1 LPLRGEPA
9 VRILDLCG
17 LVANKNT
24 IPGDEET
31 ALGMGIRLGT
41 PWISQRGMGKAE
53 MEKLA
58 ELIARILKNIQP
70 YSYMG
75 LSGELPRGKIN
86 MDILEE
92 VRREVA
98 ALAAETNAETASC
111 GSGYPHYCFP
121 YEEPR
126 DESGVLAI
134 SGWRALPFLQE
145 IGTNNIA
152 DLKPGQS
159 RRTLLLDKRGQLMD
173 DVHLLR
179 LEPDQWDR
187 DRYIMVTNPTQT
199 ELVKTWFRNLSD
211 GYVLFDEDDL
221 YRKVQGP
228 VTVDDL
234 LMDAVVDEAL
244 KAEGLK
250 FCDSLKGVEPLFK
263 PGEPMPDG
271 LSLFKAG
278 HQELFNL
285 AKPYFVGQKNLESVR
300 PGVEKEEWH
309 WEEPE
314 DAPLQRTPLY
324 EEHKKLTKKIIPFAG
339 WEMPVWYSGVSDEHR
354 AVRQGAGLFDVS
366 HMGVFEIAGE
376 YATDFLDLV
385 CSNYVRWLDDGQS
398 TYAYSLDPDANVIDD
413 IWLYRRRKD
422 LYLMVVNAAN
432 ADKDWDWLNAVN
444 EGRVLSDREHPDKE
458 VLGKA
463 ILRDLKDPS
472 SGERQR
478 VDLALQGP
486 QSLAILQSLTDDQKV
501 KDALDRVRRTD
512 LIEVELA
519 GPSTGSGQGFDL
531 VIARTGYCG
540 EEVGYEIFVHPDRA
554 VAFWNLLL
562 EKGKPF
568 GLQPTGLACRDST
581 RTEAGLP
588 LYGHELAGPFDI
600 NPIEAGFSGYVKL
613 HKPFFIGRQ
622 ALMEKGYD
630 TGKEVVR
637 FRMNEKGVRVPKT
650 GDPVVNKRGKYIGV
664 VTSCAIDSHGYLL
677 GLAYVDKRYNR
688 EGEQIGVFPLP
699 GKVPPC
705 KAMDELTAG
714 DKVLLHD
721 EATVLTRFPDDEEKE
736 TWRGRPTKRV
746 TTFKD
751 LVQTE

>member
-1 LPLRGEPA
+1 
-9 VRILDLCG
+9 
-17 LVANKNT
+17 
-24 IPGDEET
+24 
-31 ALGMGIRLGT
+31 
-41 PWISQRGMGKAE
+41 
-53 MEKLA
+53 
-58 ELIARILKNIQP
+58 LI
-70 YSYMG
+70 
-75 LSGELPRGKIN
+75 
-86 MDILEE
+86 
-92 VRREVA
+92 
-98 ALAAETNAETASC
+98 
-111 GSGYPHYCFP
+111 
-121 YEEPR
+121 
-126 DESGVLAI
+126 
-134 SGWRALPFLQE
+134 
-145 IGTNNIA
+145 
-152 DLKPGQS
+152 
-159 RRTLLLDKRGQLMD
+159 D
-173 DVHLLR
+173 DVHVLR
-179 LEPDQWDR
+179 LEPDQWNR
-187 DRYIMVTNPTQT
+187 DRCIMVTSPTQT
-199 ELVKTWFRNLSD
+199 EPVKTWFRNLSD

-234 LMDAVVDEAL
+234 LMDAEVD
-244 KAEGLK
+244 EGLK
-250 FCDSLKGVEPLFK
+250 VEGRKFRDSLNGAEPLFK

-278 HQELFNL
+278 HQELFNF

-300 PGVEKEEWH
+300 PRVKKEEWH

-314 DAPLQRTPLY
+314 DAPLRRTPLY
-324 EEHKKLTKKIIPFAG
+324 EEHKKLTRKIIPFAG
-339 WEMPVWYSGVSDEHR
+339 WEMPVWYSGVSDEHQ
-354 AVRQGAGLFDVS
+354 AVRQGAGLFDVA
-366 HMGVFEIAGE
+366 HMGVFEVAGE

-385 CSNYVRWLDDGQS
+385 CSNYVRWFDVGQ
-398 TYAYSLDPDANVIDD
+398 AFYSYLLDPDGNVIDD
-413 IWLYRRRKD
+413 VFVYHRAPE

-444 EGRVLSDREHPDKE
+444 EGRVLIDREHPDRE

-486 QSLAILQSLTDDQKV
+486 ESLAILQSLTDDQKV
-501 KDALDRVRRTD
+501 KDALARLRRTE

-519 GPSTGSGQGFDL
+519 GPSKGSGQGFDL

-540 EEVGYEIFVHPDRA
+540 EEIGYEIFVHPDQA

-588 LYGHELAGPFDI
+588 LYGHELVGPFGI

-613 HKPFFIGRQ
+613 HKPFFIGRR
-622 ALMEKGYD
+622 ALMEKGYN

-677 GLAYVDKRYNR
+677 GLAYVEKRYNR
-688 EGEQIGVFPLP
+688 EGEQIGIFNVPA
-699 GKVPPC
+699 KAPPC

-714 DKVLLHD
+714 DQVLLHD
-721 EATVLTRFPDDEEKE
+721 EATVLPRFPDDEEKE
-736 TWRGRPTKRV
+736 TWRGKPVRKV
-746 TTFKD
+746 TTFMD
-751 LVQTE
+751 LAQTE